1 PKTSII
7 CSPMTSLKTSIKT
20 ITYLS
25 DTGCLEIQGASLPYD
40 MVCLNQSHRKQCITY
55 INNMFLRYL
64 SLLQE
69 F

>member
-1 PKTSII
+1 
-7 CSPMTSLKTSIKT
+7 M
-20 ITYLS
+20 
-25 DTGCLEIQGASLPYD
+25 PYD
-40 MVCLNQSHRKQCITY
+40 MVCLNQSHRKQSITY

>member
-1 PKTSII
+1 
-7 CSPMTSLKTSIKT
+7 M
-20 ITYLS
+20 
-25 DTGCLEIQGASLPYD
+25 PYD

-69 F
+69 FKFKRSDTLHSLYL

>member
-1 PKTSII
+1 
-7 CSPMTSLKTSIKT
+7 M
-20 ITYLS
+20 
-25 DTGCLEIQGASLPYD
+25 PYD
-40 MVCLNQSHRKQCITY
+40 MVCLNQSHRKQYITY

>member
-1 PKTSII
+1 
-7 CSPMTSLKTSIKT
+7 MMSLWDALRMNMMISYQELVRTF
-20 ITYLS
+20 
-25 DTGCLEIQGASLPYD
+25 
-40 MVCLNQSHRKQCITY
+40 LNQSHRKQCITY

>member
-1 PKTSII
+1 
-7 CSPMTSLKTSIKT
+7 M
-20 ITYLS
+20 
-25 DTGCLEIQGASLPYD
+25 PYD
-40 MVCLNQSHRKQCITY
+40 MVCLNQSHREQCITY

>member
-1 PKTSII
+1 
-7 CSPMTSLKTSIKT
+7 M
-20 ITYLS
+20 
-25 DTGCLEIQGASLPYD
+25 PYD
-40 MVCLNQSHRKQCITY
+40 MVFLNQSHRKQCITY